1 MRWILATISFGF
13 VLLVYGCAKAD
24 WQVHMEVAGVWIP
37 AVSTKGYTAKI
48 FPDDERYKCA
58 WSLVEVSYGVA
69 SGTRLQCRRIQ
80 RPAVPPSR

>member
-1 MRWILATISFGF
+1 MRWLFATLAFGLA
-13 VLLVYGCAKAD
+13 LLAYGYAKAD

-37 AVSTKGYTAKI
+37 AVSMKGYTAKI
-48 FPDDERYKCA
+48 FADDESYKCA

-80 RPAVPPSR
+80 RPAAPPSR